1 MNQTPTDAPG
11 ADTRKF
17 VAASQAYRD
26 RNGRDALFPYIGP
39 GGRYLVKRAD
49 DVSVTLVA
57 LHTHQETELPR
68 DRFRAEFRPYFIDE
82 VDLFFGSEQTRNAL
96 QAELD
101 AQLAASRYCIDQDL
115 AGASP
120 AATS

>member
-1 MNQTPTDAPG
+1 MNPTSSAAQS
-11 ADTRKF
+11 ADLEQF
-17 VAASQAYRD
+17 VAACAAYSA

-39 GGRYLVKRAD
+39 GGRHLVRRAD

-101 AQLAASRYCIDQDL
+101 AQLAASRYCIDQEL